1 VNAAQWASGILSV
14 VTACLAFAMVPFVH
28 RARVTAKRE
37 GSVLG
42 NRAGFL
48 MEAGLVLFA
57 LGALLRGAS
66 ALALV
71 LNAGEAERAVESWGS
86 IAVSTAA
93 LVVFLAMARH
103 MRPMLHA
110 LRRSERALSVVLG
123 TFQPE
128 SLRPENL
135 GLSLREQ
142 EVLAIIRNR
151 EGFRPGA
158 RRHPVHLD
166 GDGSHPCA
174 QHPEEGRVARSPAVG
189 ADRPPG
195 SVGVS
200 SEGWKS
206 LLVCIGTHPQ
216 TDAGS
221 ADGGPFEGARRRVG
235 ARSRYLTAGARR
247 SIAADGRE
255 GW

>member
-1 VNAAQWASGILSV
+1 MNAAQWASGILSV

-57 LGALLRGAS
+57 MGALLRGAS

-142 EVLAIIRNR
+142 EVLAVIATGKVSDQELADTLFISTATAATHVRNILKKA
-151 EGFRPGA
+151 GLHD
-158 RRHPVHLD
+158 RRQLVLIGLQDP
-166 GDGSHPCA
+166 
-174 QHPEEGRVARSPAVG
+174 
-189 ADRPPG
+189 
-195 SVGVS
+195 
-200 SEGWKS
+200 SE
-206 LLVCIGTHPQ
+206 
-216 TDAGS
+216 
-221 ADGGPFEGARRRVG
+221 
-235 ARSRYLTAGARR
+235 
-247 SIAADGRE
+247 
-255 GW
+255 